1 MVSVWIH
8 IPVLDMNVGNFLNV
22 KEKIHWKYH
31 LLPSPRENPHHFKR
45 EKSRLTKINREEIMV
60 GKLSGWKQTWS
71 ASPGE
76 HEQSVPRWTKRS
88 TSMVFWPES
97 TIMWPAGAEEWFF
110 PCTWH
115 WWSYISSAVFS
126 SEPLTTRTLGC
137 WSVCREGNKAHEGFL
152 RIFYKPFLQP
162 SQWFSLRSSFHGL
175 S

>member
-45 EKSRLTKINREEIMV
+45 EKSRLTKSNRDKIVV

-115 WWSYISSAVFS
+115 WWSYILSTVFS
-126 SEPLTTRTLGC
+126 VHHLCSVLSLSPQGHWGAGVCAEKATRLM
-137 WSVCREGNKAHEGFL
+137 KGF
-152 RIFYKPFLQP
+152 
-162 SQWFSLRSSFHGL
+162 
-175 S
+175 